1 MEPGVTVRAEGKAAV
16 GGCIGMTVRTVVGM
30 GYCDDVSAVTV
41 GTLGLH
47 LQEAVIL
54 VLMTGAKLTL
64 LIAFFGLMLGFILG
78 SVAGLGRT
86 SRNIFINKLS
96 GVYIESVRG
105 TPLMVQVM
113 FLYFGLPL
121 ALGMRVPPLV
131 AGVTAI
137 AVNAG
142 AYIAEIVRGAIQSID
157 KGQVE
162 AGRSIGLTHFQALVY
177 IIWPLAFKRMIPPL
191 GNQFIISLK
200 DTSLF
205 IVIGVGEL
213 TRQGQEIMASNFR
226 ALEIWLTVAVM
237 YLIMTTVLA
246 MSLRHLERRMKI
258 F

>member
-1 MEPGVTVRAEGKAAV
+1 MDSM
-16 GGCIGMTVRTVVGM
+16 GGNFHFKYSVMWESIP
-30 GYCDDVSAVTV
+30 
-41 GTLGLH
+41 
-47 LQEAVIL
+47 
-54 VLMTGAKLTL
+54 VLMNGVKLTI
-64 LIAFFGLMLGFILG
+64 LITFFGLIFGFILG
-78 SVAGLGRT
+78 SVAGLGKT
-86 SRNIFINKLS
+86 SRNVFVNKLA

-177 IIWPLAFKRMIPPL
+177 IIWPQAFKRMIPPL

-200 DTSLF
+200 DTSLLV
-205 IVIGVGEL
+205 VIGVGEL
-213 TRQGQEIMASNFR
+213 TRQGQEIIAVNFR
-226 ALEIWLTVAVM
+226 AFEVWLTVAVI
-237 YLIMTTVLA
+237 YLA
-246 MSLRHLERRMKI
+246 MTMFIAKILNVLEKKLEI
-258 F
+258 AT